1 MTTEDMESVIQALQ
15 IYKQDVGEN
24 IQVMNNAATDCID
37 NMGSD
42 VFSEQAASRL
52 QECVAKL
59 SGTLEQADDL
69 IREVQ
74 KALSEVTE
82 AENILRG

>member
-15 IYKQDVGEN
+15 IYKQDVEEN

-42 VFSEQAASRL
+42 LFSEQAAGRL
-52 QECVAKL
+52 QECVSKL
-59 SGTLEQADDL
+59 SSTLEQADDL

-74 KALSEVTE
+74 QALSEVTE
-82 AENILRG
+82 AENILKG